1 MIIRLYCDNQLLDQ
15 WWRSSHFSN
24 LSGIP
29 KLVRKD
35 FGMEVYN
42 RGYLACTPY
51 NHNGTE
57 WFRCDLIPVRQEEV
71 PKELLVLELLN
82 PS

>member
-1 MIIRLYCDNQLLDQ
+1 MIIRLYYSNQLVEQ

-29 KLVRKD
+29 RLVRENH
-35 FGMEVYN
+35 GIEVYN
-42 RGYLACTPY
+42 GGYLACTPY

-57 WFRCDLIPVRQEEV
+57 WFRCDLIPVLLGDV
-71 PKELLVLELLN
+71 PKELLALELIN
-82 PS
+82 PP